1 MTMKATIDDA
11 DVVATEVYTSHYNER
26 RIMRLIIYALAAVVL
41 VQAVGLIH
49 LADRHIVYRYIRI
62 NELGQATPISYND
75 LDYSPR
81 EGEIRTFLTDW
92 AMDRYARLRD
102 TVAKTYPR
110 NFYFL
115 SDELGQRLMSDD
127 VRNRTIA
134 KIIAGQIDENDLT
147 VNNVVFTSLGKER
160 IGRTPVYSG
169 TAIIDCFKVFAAG
182 VPRKEHWQITVTF
195 YLNPDEVAKRSAT
208 FPQFATFNPL
218 GLVITDLH
226 EAQAAQ

>member
-1 MTMKATIDDA
+1 MKNKVADIDI
-11 DVVATEVYTSHYNER
+11 VATEVYTSHYNER
-26 RIMRLIIYALAAVVL
+26 RIMRAVIYALAAVVL
-41 VQAVGLIH
+41 VQAAGLLH
-49 LADRHIVYRYIRI
+49 LADKHIVYRYIRI
-62 NELGQATPISYND
+62 NQMGQAAPISYND

-81 EGEIRTFLTDW
+81 EGEIRTFLTEW
-92 AMDRYARLRD
+92 AMNRYARLRD

-115 SDELGQRLMSDD
+115 SDDLANRLMTDD

-160 IGRTPVYSG
+160 IGSTPIYAG
-169 TAIIDCFKVFAAG
+169 TAIIDCLKVFTTG
-182 VPRKEHWQITVTF
+182 VARKEHWEITATF
-195 YLNPDEVAKRSAT
+195 YLNPDEVSKRSVT

-226 EAQAAQ
+226 EARAAQ

>member
-1 MTMKATIDDA
+1 MKRKIADA

-26 RIMRLIIYALAAVVL
+26 RIMRAIIYALAAVVI
-41 VQAVGLIH
+41 VQAVGLFH

-62 NELGQATPISYND
+62 NEMGQATPISYND

-81 EGEIRTFLTDW
+81 EGEIRTFLTQW

-102 TVAKTYPR
+102 TVARTYPR

-115 SDELGQRLMSDD
+115 SDDLANRLMAED
-127 VRNRTIA
+127 VKSRTIA

-147 VNNVVFTSLGKER
+147 VNNVVFTSLGKQR
-160 IGRTPVYSG
+160 IGKAPVYSG
-169 TAIIDCFKVFAAG
+169 TAIIDCFKTFSAPA
-182 VPRKEHWQITVTF
+182 PRKEHWQITVTF
-195 YLNPDEVAKRSAT
+195 YLNPDEVAKRSDN

-226 EAQAAQ
+226 EARAAE

>member
-1 MTMKATIDDA
+1 MATKIPDIDII
-11 DVVATEVYTSHYNER
+11 ATEVYTSHYNER
-26 RIMRLIIYALAAVVL
+26 RIMRATIYALAAVVL
-41 VQAVGLIH
+41 VQAFALVH
-49 LADRHIVYRYIRI
+49 LADKHVVYRYIRI
-62 NELGQATPISYND
+62 NEMGEAAPISYND

-81 EGEIRTFLTDW
+81 EGEIRTFLTEW

-115 SDELGQRLMSDD
+115 SDELAGRLMNDD

-134 KIIAGQIDENDLT
+134 KIIAGQIDENDLS
-147 VNNVVFTSLGKER
+147 VNSVAFTALGKER
-160 IGRTPVYSG
+160 IGTAPVYSG
-169 TAIIDCFKVFAAG
+169 TAIIDCFKTFSNGA
-182 VPRKEHWQITVTF
+182 PRREHWQISVTF
-195 YLNPDEVAKRSAT
+195 YLNPDEVAKRSVT

-226 EAQAAQ
+226 EARATQ

>member
-1 MTMKATIDDA
+1 MKTTIA
-11 DVVATEVYTSHYNER
+11 DSDIVATEVYTSHYNER
-26 RIMRLIIYALAAVVL
+26 RIMRATIYAMAAVVL
-41 VQAVGLIH
+41 VEALLVFH
-49 LADRHIVYRYIRI
+49 LADKHVVYRYIRI
-62 NELGQATPISYND
+62 NEMGQAAPISYND

-81 EGEIRTFLTDW
+81 EGEIRTFLTEW

-115 SDELGQRLMSDD
+115 SDELASRFMNDD

-147 VNNVVFTSLGKER
+147 VNSVAFTSLGKER
-160 IGRTPVYSG
+160 IGAAPIYSG
-169 TAIIDCFKVFAAG
+169 TAIIDCFKTFAAAT
-182 VPRKEHWQITVTF
+182 PRKEHWQITATF
-195 YLNPDEVAKRSAT
+195 YLNPDEVAKRSTT

-218 GLVITDLH
+218 GLVITDVH
-226 EAQAAQ
+226 EARANQ

>member
-1 MTMKATIDDA
+1 MKKDIANA
-11 DVVATEVYTSHYNER
+11 DVVATEVYTSHYVER
-26 RIMRLIIYALAAVVL
+26 RIMRATIYALAVVVL
-41 VQAVGLIH
+41 VQTAGLLH
-49 LADRHIVYRYIRI
+49 LADKHIIYRYIRI
-62 NELGQATPISYND
+62 NEMGQAAPISYND

-81 EGEIRTFLTDW
+81 EGEIRTFLTEW
-92 AMDRYARLRD
+92 ATERYARLRD

-115 SDELGQRLMSDD
+115 SGELANRLMTDD

-160 IGRTPVYSG
+160 IGSAPVYSG
-169 TAIIDCFKVFAAG
+169 TAIIDCFKIFATG
-182 VPRKEHWQITVTF
+182 VPRKEHWQMTVTF
-195 YLNPDEVAKRSAT
+195 YLNPDEVAKRSIT

-226 EAQAAQ
+226 EARAAQ

>member
-1 MTMKATIDDA
+1 MKNKVGDIDI
-11 DVVATEVYTSHYNER
+11 VATEVYTSHYNER
-26 RIMRLIIYALAAVVL
+26 RIMRAVIYALAAVVV
-41 VQAVGLIH
+41 VQAAGLLH
-49 LADRHIVYRYIRI
+49 LADKHIVYRYIRI
-62 NELGQATPISYND
+62 NEMGQAAPISYND

-81 EGEIRTFLTDW
+81 EGEIRTFLTEW
-92 AMDRYARLRD
+92 AMDRYARLRH

-115 SDELGQRLMSDD
+115 SDDLANRLMTDD

-160 IGRTPVYSG
+160 IGNSPVYSG
-169 TAIIDCFKVFAAG
+169 TAIVDCFKVSTAGAA
-182 VPRKEHWQITVTF
+182 RKEHWQITVTF
-195 YLNPDEVAKRSAT
+195 YLNPDEVSKRSVT

-226 EAQAAQ
+226 EARAAQ

>member
-1 MTMKATIDDA
+1 MKNKVADIDI
-11 DVVATEVYTSHYNER
+11 VATEVYTSHYNER
-26 RIMRLIIYALAAVVL
+26 RIMRAVIYTLAAVVL
-41 VQAVGLIH
+41 VQAAGLLH
-49 LADRHIVYRYIRI
+49 LADKHIVYRYIRI
-62 NELGQATPISYND
+62 NEMGQAAPISYND

-81 EGEIRTFLTDW
+81 EGEIRTFLTEW

-115 SDELGQRLMSDD
+115 SDDLANRLMTDD

-147 VNNVVFTSLGKER
+147 VNNVVFTSLGRER
-160 IGRTPVYSG
+160 IGSAPVYSG
-169 TAIIDCFKVFAAG
+169 TAIIDCFKVFTTGAA
-182 VPRKEHWQITVTF
+182 RKEHWQMTATF
-195 YLNPDEVAKRSAT
+195 YLNPDEVSKRSVT

-226 EAQAAQ
+226 EARATQ

>member
-1 MTMKATIDDA
+1 
-11 DVVATEVYTSHYNER
+11 
-26 RIMRLIIYALAAVVL
+26 
-41 VQAVGLIH
+41 VQAAGLLH
-49 LADRHIVYRYIRI
+49 LADKHIVYRYIRI
-62 NELGQATPISYND
+62 NEMGQAAPISYND

-81 EGEIRTFLTDW
+81 EGEIRTFLTEW

-115 SDELGQRLMSDD
+115 SDDLANRLMTDD

-160 IGRTPVYSG
+160 IGSMPIYSG
-169 TAIIDCFKVFAAG
+169 TAIIDCFKVFATG
-182 VPRKEHWQITVTF
+182 VARKEHWQMTATF
-195 YLNPDEVAKRSAT
+195 YLNPDEVSKRSVT

-226 EAQAAQ
+226 EARAAQ

>member
-1 MTMKATIDDA
+1 MKNEVAEA
-11 DVVATEVYTSHYNER
+11 DLVATEVYTSHYNER
-26 RIMRLIIYALAAVVL
+26 RIMRGIIYALAVVVL
-41 VQAVGLIH
+41 VQAVGLLH
-49 LADRHIVYRYIRI
+49 LADKHVVYRYIRI
-62 NELGQATPISYND
+62 NEMGQAAPISYND

-81 EGEIRTFLTDW
+81 EGEIRTFLTEW
-92 AMDRYARLRD
+92 ATDRYARLRD

-110 NFYFL
+110 NFFFL
-115 SDELGQRLMSDD
+115 NDELANRLMTED

-134 KIIAGQIDENDLT
+134 KIIAGQIDENDVT

-160 IGRTPVYSG
+160 IGNSPVYSG
-169 TAIIDCFKVFAAG
+169 TAIIDCFKVFSTG

-195 YLNPDEVAKRSAT
+195 YLNPDEVTKRSVT

-226 EAQAAQ
+226 EARAAQ

>member
-1 MTMKATIDDA
+1 MKNEVAEA
-11 DVVATEVYTSHYNER
+11 DIVATEVYTSHYNER
-26 RIMRLIIYALAAVVL
+26 RIMRGIIYALAVVVL
-41 VQAVGLIH
+41 VQAVGLLH
-49 LADRHIVYRYIRI
+49 LADKHIVYRYIRI
-62 NELGQATPISYND
+62 NEMGQAAPISYND

-81 EGEIRTFLTDW
+81 EGEIRTFLTEW
-92 AMDRYARLRD
+92 ATDRYARLRD

-110 NFYFL
+110 NFFFL
-115 SDELGQRLMSDD
+115 NDELANRLMTED

-134 KIIAGQIDENDLT
+134 KIIAGQIDENDVT

-160 IGRTPVYSG
+160 IGNSPVYSG
-169 TAIIDCFKVFAAG
+169 TAIIDCFKLFSTG

-195 YLNPDEVAKRSAT
+195 YLNPDEVTKRSVT

-226 EAQAAQ
+226 EARAAQ

>member
-1 MTMKATIDDA
+1 MKNKVADIDI
-11 DVVATEVYTSHYNER
+11 VATEVYTSHYHER
-26 RIMRLIIYALAAVVL
+26 RIMRAVIYALAAVVL
-41 VQAVGLIH
+41 VQAAGLLH
-49 LADRHIVYRYIRI
+49 LADKHIVYRYIRI
-62 NELGQATPISYND
+62 NEMGQAAPISYND

-81 EGEIRTFLTDW
+81 EGEIRTFLTEW

-110 NFYFL
+110 NFYFI
-115 SDELGQRLMSDD
+115 SDDLANRLMTDD

-160 IGRTPVYSG
+160 IGSTPVYSG
-169 TAIIDCFKVFAAG
+169 IAIIDCFKIFTTG
-182 VPRKEHWQITVTF
+182 VARKEHWQITATF
-195 YLNPDEVAKRSAT
+195 YLNADEVSKRSVT

-226 EAQAAQ
+226 EARAAQ

>member
-1 MTMKATIDDA
+1 MKSKIVEA

-26 RIMRLIIYALAAVVL
+26 RVMRVTIYALAAVVL
-41 VQAVGLIH
+41 VQAIGLLH
-49 LADRHIVYRYIRI
+49 LANRHIVYRYIRI
-62 NELGQATPISYND
+62 NDMGQAAPISYND

-81 EGEIRTFLTDW
+81 EGEIRTFLTEW

-102 TVAKTYPR
+102 TAAKTYPR

-115 SDELGQRLMSDD
+115 SDELANRLMSEDA
-127 VRNRTIA
+127 RNRTIA

-147 VNNVVFTSLGKER
+147 VNSVAFTSLGKER
-160 IGRTPVYSG
+160 IGTAPVYSG
-169 TAIIDCFKVFAAG
+169 SAIIDCFKVFTASPA
-182 VPRKEHWQITVTF
+182 RKQHWQITVTF
-195 YLNPDEVAKRSAT
+195 YLNPDEVAKRSVT
-208 FPQFATFNPL
+208 FPQFATLNPL

>member
-1 MTMKATIDDA
+1 MKNKVADIDI
-11 DVVATEVYTSHYNER
+11 VATEVYTSHYNER
-26 RIMRLIIYALAAVVL
+26 RIMRAVIYALAAVVV
-41 VQAVGLIH
+41 VQAAGLLH
-49 LADRHIVYRYIRI
+49 LADKHIVYRYIRI
-62 NELGQATPISYND
+62 NEMGQAAPISYND

-81 EGEIRTFLTDW
+81 EGEIRTFLTEW

-115 SDELGQRLMSDD
+115 SDDLANRLMTDD

-134 KIIAGQIDENDLT
+134 KIIAGQIDESDLT
-147 VNNVVFTSLGKER
+147 VNNVLFTSLGKER
-160 IGRTPVYSG
+160 IGSTPVYSG
-169 TAIIDCFKVFAAG
+169 TAIIDCFKVFATG
-182 VPRKEHWQITVTF
+182 VTRKEHWQITITF
-195 YLNPDEVAKRSAT
+195 YLNPDEVSKRSVT

-226 EAQAAQ
+226 EARAAQ

>member
-1 MTMKATIDDA
+1 MKNNIADA

-26 RIMRLIIYALAAVVL
+26 RIMRAIIYSLAVVVL
-41 VQAVGLIH
+41 IQAVGLLH
-49 LADRHIVYRYIRI
+49 LADKHIVYRYIRI
-62 NELGQATPISYND
+62 NEIGQAAPISYND

-81 EGEIRTFLTDW
+81 EGEIRTFLTEW
-92 AMDRYARLRD
+92 ATDRYARLRD
-102 TVAKTYPR
+102 TVAKSYPR

-115 SDELGQRLMSDD
+115 NEELANRLMTDD

-160 IGRTPVYSG
+160 IGNSPVYSG
-169 TAIIDCFKVFAAG
+169 TAIIDCIKIFPTG

-195 YLNPDEVAKRSAT
+195 YLNPDEVTKRSVT

-218 GLVITDLH
+218 GLVITDMH
-226 EAQAAQ
+226 EARAAQ